1 MTYAIVLAALL
12 IGFLA
17 SEAKAIFDEG
27 AVVLVPFICRTEQA
41 AFDLSEQDAISLGRA
56 RAYLK
61 NLIDEGVCGI
71 LFPPAHIPLGRLL
84 HVYTDSNGVISEI
97 RAVLNPRT
105 GQEWFTLTADPK
117 QPSPIKEMLK

>member
-1 MTYAIVLAALL
+1 MTRALVLAGLL
-12 IGFLA
+12 VGFLT

-27 AVVLVPFICRTEQA
+27 AVVLVPFVCRTEQA
-41 AFDLSEQDAISLGRA
+41 AFDLSEQDAISIERA

-71 LFPPAHIPLGRLL
+71 LFPPPLVTLGRLL

-105 GQEWFTLTADPK
+105 GQEWFTLTADPR
-117 QPSPIKEMLK
+117 QPSTT